1 MKYCRFRIS
10 CLLVATL
17 SVSASA
23 ILPLPYPLEPVSR
36 EPVSDD
42 TNEPDT
48 STVFEGYQELFS
60 KGKLREIELPAPAF
74 SAQNEALGYEPGVTF
89 VVPEELRPRVDFWKK
104 IYAEYTTL
112 QAVIHDADDLGVF
125 YGVVDIS
132 PIQADPTL
140 TPKERKRKLSRFLK
154 AEKEKVISQLKQI
167 HAAGSDPLKIPSE
180 LFPLFRQFEKSKE
193 SDRFLQASKRVRAQ
207 VGQRDRIVRG
217 FLYGGRYFPQMM
229 AIFEQKKIPK
239 ELTRL
244 PLVESGFDLSAR
256 SKVGASGV
264 WQFMRSTGK
273 MFLRIDPSVDERN
286 DPISATWAA
295 AELLAR
301 NYEILKAWPLAITAY
316 NHGAEG
322 MARAVRELSTRDL
335 ATIIKGYKGKSF
347 GFASS
352 NFYSEFLAILEVERD
367 YRKYFGKLM
376 VDKPLEFEEIRFSES
391 MPLEEYAKYCDSLS
405 EELAI
410 LNPALTDAV
419 LLGTSPVPGSYPMR
433 VPKGRSVKCFE
444 KGKKD
449 GKA

>member
-1 MKYCRFRIS
+1 M
-10 CLLVATL
+10 A
-17 SVSASA
+17 AAA
-23 ILPLPYPLEPVSR
+23 ILPLPYPLEPVVR
-36 EPVSDD
+36 ERLSDD
-42 TNEPDT
+42 AGEPET
-48 STVFEGYQELFS
+48 SAVFEGYQELFS
-60 KGKLREIELPAPAF
+60 KGQLREMELPAPAF
-74 SAQNEALGYEPGVTF
+74 ESQNEALGYEPATTF
-89 VVPEELRPRVDFWKK
+89 VVPDELRPRVDFWKK

-112 QAVIHDADDLGVF
+112 QAVIHDSDDLSVF
-125 YGVVDIS
+125 YAVVDITGVQTDGS
-132 PIQADPTL
+132 L
-140 TPKERKRKLSRFLK
+140 TPKERKRRLSRLLK
-154 AEKEKVISQLKQI
+154 TEKEKVISQLKQI
-167 HAAGSDPLKIPSE
+167 HAAGNDPLKIPAD
-180 LFPLFRQFEKSKE
+180 LFPLYRKFEKNHE
-193 SDRFLQASKRVRAQ
+193 RDRFLLASKRVRAQ

-273 MFLRIDPSVDERN
+273 MYLRIDPSVDERN
-286 DPISATWAA
+286 DPLAATWAA
-295 AELLAR
+295 ADLLTR
-301 NYEILKAWPLAITAY
+301 NFEILNAWPLAITAY

-322 MARAVRELSTRDL
+322 MARAVKELSTRNL
-335 ATIIKGYKGKSF
+335 ATIIKSYKGKSF

-352 NFYSEFLAILEVERD
+352 NFYSEFLAILEVEKD
-367 YRKYFGKLM
+367 YRQYFGKLM
-376 VDKPLEFEEIRFSES
+376 VDKPLEFEEVRFSES
-391 MPLEEYAKYCDSLS
+391 MPLEDYAKYCDSLS

-433 VPKGRSVKCFE
+433 VPKGRATKCFE
-444 KGKKD
+444 KGKQN